1 MKRIL
6 IIEDNPDIRENISE
20 ILELA
25 GYETLTAPDGKRGIE
40 LAQQELP
47 DLIICDIMMPELDGY
62 GVLHI
67 LNKKEETARIP
78 FIFLTAKTERADMR
92 KGMVMGADDFITKPF
107 DDTELL
113 DAIEARFKKHDL
125 VVKEYEGGAEG
136 IKDFIKDVKDMFN
149 YIEDKDLHKMRSYR
163 KKNDVYQAGDYPH
176 HLYFVQS
183 GKIKTFRTNLDGKE
197 LITGIYSKGDF
208 LGYEAILKNESFSD
222 HAMALEDSEL
232 LIIPR
237 DLFQQLVLANR
248 EIAQKFIELLS
259 QKVDQKEEQLLHLAY
274 NTVRQ
279 RTAEALLTLYDKMD
293 EPDHTLKIS
302 REDMSNMVG
311 TATESV
317 IRVISDFKDEGILDS
332 QGGKLTIK
340 DRDKLEQ
347 IMKWHIAR

>member
-1 MKRIL
+1 MKKIL

-25 GYETLTAPDGKRGIE
+25 GYETITAADGKQGIE
-40 LAQQELP
+40 LAQKELP

-92 KGMVMGADDFITKPF
+92 KGMVMGADDYITKPF
-107 DDTELL
+107 DDTELM
-113 DAIEARFKKHDL
+113 DAIEARLKKHDL
-125 VVKEYEGGAEG
+125 VSKEYESGPDG
-136 IKDFIKDVKDMFN
+136 IKDFIKDVRDMFH
-149 YIEDKDLHKMRSYR
+149 YIEDKELHKVRSYR

-176 HLYFVQS
+176 HLYYVQS

-208 LGYEAILKNESFSD
+208 LGYEAILKNQSFSD

-237 DLFQQLVLANR
+237 DVFQQLVLANR
-248 EIAQKFIELLS
+248 DIAQKFIELLS

-279 RTAEALLTLYDKMD
+279 RTAEALLTLADKLD
-293 EPDHTLKIS
+293 ESDESLRIS
-302 REDMSNMVG
+302 REDLSNMVG

-332 QGGKLTIK
+332 QGGKLTVK

>member
-1 MKRIL
+1 MKKIL
-6 IIEDNPDIRENISE
+6 IIEDNQDIRENISE

-25 GYETLTAPDGKRGIE
+25 GYETVTAGDGKEGIE
-40 LAQQELP
+40 IAQAQLP

-92 KGMVMGADDFITKPF
+92 KGMVMGADDYITKPF
-107 DDTELL
+107 DDTELM

-125 VVKEYEGGAEG
+125 VSKEYESGPEG
-136 IKDFIKDVKDMFN
+136 IKDFIKDVGDLFH
-149 YIEDKDLHKMRSYR
+149 YIENKELHKIRSYR

-176 HLYFVQS
+176 HLYYVQT
-183 GKIKTFRTNLDGKE
+183 GRIKTFRTNLDGKE

-237 DLFQQLVLANR
+237 DVFQQLVLANR
-248 EIAQKFIELLS
+248 DIAQKFIELLS

-279 RTAEALLTLYDKMD
+279 RTAEALLTLADKMD
-293 EPDHTLKIS
+293 ESDQALKIS
-302 REDMSNMVG
+302 REDLSNMVG

-332 QGGKLTIK
+332 QGGKLSIR

>member
-1 MKRIL
+1 MKQIL
-6 IIEDNPDIRENISE
+6 IIEDNADIRENIAE

-25 GYETLTAPDGKRGIE
+25 GYETLTAPNGKTGVE
-40 LAQQELP
+40 VAVEKQP
-47 DLIICDIMMPELDGY
+47 DLIICDIMMPELDGF

-67 LNKKEETARIP
+67 LNKREDTARIP

-113 DAIEARFKKHDL
+113 DAIEARLKKQEL
-125 VVKEYEGGAEG
+125 IRKEYNPDAEG
-136 IKDFIKDVKDMFN
+136 IKDFIKDVRDLFQ
-149 YIEDKDLHKMRSYR
+149 YIEEKDLHKIRSFR

-176 HLYFVQS
+176 HLYYIQS

-197 LITGIYSKGDF
+197 LITGIYAKGDF
-208 LGYEAILKNESFSD
+208 LGYEAILKDESFKD
-222 HAMALEDSEL
+222 HAMALEDCEV

-237 DLFQQLVLANR
+237 EVFIQLVLANR
-248 EIAQKFIELLS
+248 EIAHKFIELLS
-259 QKVDQKEEQLLHLAY
+259 KKVDAKEEQLLHLAY

-279 RTAEALLTLYDKMD
+279 RTAEALLTLQEKL
-293 EPDHTLKIS
+293 ESPDHPLKIS
-302 REDMSNMVG
+302 REDLSNMVG

-317 IRVISDFKDEGILDS
+317 IRVISDFKEEGILES
-332 QGGKLTIK
+332 QSGKLIIK
-340 DRDKLEQ
+340 DRDKLDQ